1 MSEKK
6 HTSDIEALIFRP
18 NKVSWGVQ
26 KAIIKL
32 NPTIERITLV
42 TIIAAITVGALWAH
56 FSQRAIVVDATGE
69 IVPIASPFPMITKSS
84 FTIRRIAVKDNQN
97 LQKGDIVLETTRFL
111 EGPEKEEIQK
121 VFADLAK
128 NLKMEKEGLCAEA
141 CLGALKTIS
150 EEGLSFQ
157 DKIDQQTEF
166 HRNILELNKSL
177 KDYLIQLR
185 LFKTLPET
193 LVSLNNEML
202 ILQKRISE
210 IERRNAQKIL
220 GLEYEEFQSKLI
232 SLKTQ
237 IRERELNTKS
247 ALDNSRTN
255 YDITLG
261 KMPQSFKKYLE
272 DAVVTAPTSGRI
284 RFANLKGVG
293 QTFNSGETLFLMT
306 QDSSELWLKF
316 QVSEVDLSKVKPSQ
330 EARIDLSSYP
340 ASEYGIQKA
349 TVVEVL
355 DKLPVENEQQRNP
368 NFIGYA
374 KLARQTVEFKERT
387 YPLRI
392 GMQGKVKIIVK
403 HESVLSIFIKRIFSL
418 KDEYLGDV
426 L

>member
-1 MSEKK
+1 MSDKK
-6 HTSDIEALIFRP
+6 QTSDIEALIFRP

-32 NPTIERITLV
+32 NPTIERITLL
-42 TIIAAITVGALWAH
+42 TIILALSAAAVWSH
-56 FSQRAIVVDATGE
+56 FSQKAIVVDATGE
-69 IVPIASPFPMITKSS
+69 IVPVAAPIPMIAKSN
-84 FTIRRIAVKDNQN
+84 FTIRRIPVKDNQA
-97 LQKGDIVLETTRFL
+97 LQKGDVVLETTRFL
-111 EGPEKEEIQK
+111 EEGEKEDIQR
-121 VFADLAK
+121 VFAELAEL
-128 NLKMEKEGLCAEA
+128 LKTEKDGKCTEV
-141 CLGALKTIS
+141 CLAALKAHS
-150 EEGLSFQ
+150 EDGLAFQ

-185 LFKTLPET
+185 LFRSLPET
-193 LVSLNNEML
+193 LVSLNNEMR
-202 ILQKRISE
+202 ILQKRIQE
-210 IERRNAQKIL
+210 IERRKAQKIL
-220 GLEYEEFQSKLI
+220 GLEYEEFQSKVI
-232 SLKTQ
+232 SLRTQ

-247 ALDNSRTN
+247 SLDNARTN

-261 KMPQSFKKYLE
+261 KTPQSFKKYLE
-272 DAVVTAPTSGRI
+272 DAIVTAPTSGRV

-293 QTFNSGETLFLMT
+293 QTFNPGETLFLMT

-316 QVSEVDLSKVKPSQ
+316 QVGEVDLSKVKPSQ

-368 NFIGYA
+368 NFVGFA
-374 KLARQTVEFKERT
+374 KLHRQDVEFKEKT

-403 HESVLSIFIKRIFSL
+403 HESVLTIFIKRIFSL